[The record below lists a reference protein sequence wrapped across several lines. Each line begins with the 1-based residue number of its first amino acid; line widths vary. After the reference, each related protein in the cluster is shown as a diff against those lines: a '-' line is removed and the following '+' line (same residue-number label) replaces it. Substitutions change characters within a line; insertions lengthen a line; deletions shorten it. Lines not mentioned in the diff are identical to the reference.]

1 MRRSIGTAAAVLA
14 LTAALVR
21 ADDTADKAA
30 ARKQAAEAA
39 WTTAGAGEFSTLE
52 TDHLLIYAPKDWDKR
67 LKGLG
72 TLLEKQYAQAKSAL
86 GYDDK
91 TDPLP
96 AKATVFIFAE
106 REPFAAFVRR
116 VDKQRLDSDD
126 AASFN
131 AEDDALHVA
140 AGPARAKSDLGQEG
154 EAAEQ
159 LAALML
165 ARKAGLKTILP
176 GWLSDGFGRAT
187 YYHAV
192 GGPKTGADRREAAAW
207 AAKGSAK
214 DVWNGNIDAD
224 KSVVLEGSLADY
236 FAYGPGAG
244 KFGELLKGFMPE
256 ENVARQTTEHALDA
270 AGLTPD
276 RIEKSWKSLGR
287 GGEVIS
293 RRFPPA
299 PRPGRPHLQRY

>member
-1 MRRSIGTAAAVLA
+1 MRRSIGVAAAVLA

-21 ADDTADKAA
+21 ADDPADKTA
-30 ARKQAAEAA
+30 ARKQTAEAA
-39 WTTAGAGEFSTLE
+39 WTTAGAGDFATWE
-52 TDHLLIYAPKDWDKR
+52 TDHLLIYAPKDWGKR
-67 LKGLG
+67 LKELG

-106 REPFAAFVRR
+106 RDHFTAFVRR

-126 AASFN
+126 AAAFN

-140 AGPARAKSDLGQEG
+140 AGPARSKADLGQEG

-187 YYHAV
+187 YYHAA
-192 GGPKTGADRREAAAW
+192 GGPKTASDRREVAAW
-207 AAKGSAK
+207 SAKGSAK
-214 DVWNGNIDAD
+214 DIWNGAIDAE
-224 KSVVLEGSLADY
+224 KASALEGSLADY
-236 FAYGPGAG
+236 FAYGPASS
-244 KFGELLKGFMPE
+244 KFAELLKGFTPE

-276 RIEKSWKSLGR
+276 RIEKSWKTWAATAR
-287 GGEVIS
+287 
-293 RRFPPA
+293 
-299 PRPGRPHLQRY
+299 